1 MFHEKKNDIGDDV
14 NDEIHGPF
22 SLVMD
27 YTEAAEFLAL
37 SRRTLERYVRE
48 RRIPYVQ
55 LPRRGAW
62 SGVRFLRHQLLH
74 WLEGR
79 SVKPARAKHVTPS

>member
-1 MFHEKKNDIGDDV
+1 MFHENKNGNGDAV
-14 NDEIHGPF
+14 NDEIHGSSPV
-22 SLVMD
+22 VMD

-74 WLEGR
+74 WLERR
-79 SVKPARAKHVTPS
+79 SIKPARVNRVTPS